1 MDVMLQRI
9 LELIGDKHG
18 ATKQLAEAIE
28 VSPNTISNWK
38 SGTNKSYTKKADKI
52 ADYYGVSVD
61 WLCGRS
67 DDREIKKH
75 PPKVSAISRKS
86 CVKLLKI
93 ITDYSIDIL
102 RLRLNSANSASLSM
116 SGMAAISALH
126 ILRLII
132 MQRSI
137 SSVTKSPRSSP

>member
-67 DDREIKKH
+67 DDRKIKKA
-75 PPKVSAISRKS
+75 PTEGECNKQEVLREALKDYISDTMGKVDDETVDRVLDFTAIYLA
-86 CVKLLKI
+86 LLGGQK
-93 ITDYSIDIL
+93 DE
-102 RLRLNSANSASLSM
+102 
-116 SGMAAISALH
+116 
-126 ILRLII
+126 
-132 MQRSI
+132 Q
-137 SSVTKSPRSSP
+137 

>member
-67 DDREIKKH
+67 DDREIKKA
-75 PPKVSAISRKS
+75 PTEGECNKQEALREALKDYISDTMGKVDDETVDRVLDFTAIYLA
-86 CVKLLKI
+86 LLGGQK
-93 ITDYSIDIL
+93 DE
-102 RLRLNSANSASLSM
+102 
-116 SGMAAISALH
+116 
-126 ILRLII
+126 
-132 MQRSI
+132 Q
-137 SSVTKSPRSSP
+137 

>member
-1 MDVMLQRI
+1 MDIMLQRI

-67 DDREIKKH
+67 DDREIKKA
-75 PPKVSAISRKS
+75 PTEDGECNKQEVLREALKDYISDTMGKVDDETVDRVLDFTAIYLA
-86 CVKLLKI
+86 LLGGQK
-93 ITDYSIDIL
+93 DE
-102 RLRLNSANSASLSM
+102 
-116 SGMAAISALH
+116 
-126 ILRLII
+126 
-132 MQRSI
+132 Q
-137 SSVTKSPRSSP
+137 

>member
-1 MDVMLQRI
+1 MLQRI

-67 DDREIKKH
+67 DDREIKKA
-75 PPKVSAISRKS
+75 PTEGECNKQEALREALKDYISDTMGKVDDETVDRVLDFTAIYLA
-86 CVKLLKI
+86 LLGGQK
-93 ITDYSIDIL
+93 DE
-102 RLRLNSANSASLSM
+102 
-116 SGMAAISALH
+116 
-126 ILRLII
+126 
-132 MQRSI
+132 Q
-137 SSVTKSPRSSP
+137 

>member
-18 ATKQLAEAIE
+18 ATKQLAEAIG

-67 DDREIKKH
+67 DDREIKKA
-75 PPKVSAISRKS
+75 PTEDGECNKQEVLREALKDYISDTMGKVDDETVDRVLDFTAIYLA
-86 CVKLLKI
+86 LLGGQK
-93 ITDYSIDIL
+93 DE
-102 RLRLNSANSASLSM
+102 
-116 SGMAAISALH
+116 
-126 ILRLII
+126 
-132 MQRSI
+132 Q
-137 SSVTKSPRSSP
+137 

>member
-38 SGTNKSYTKKADKI
+38 SGTNKSYTKKTDKI

-67 DDREIKKH
+67 DDREIKK
-75 PPKVSAISRKS
+75 A
-86 CVKLLKI
+86 
-93 ITDYSIDIL
+93 
-102 RLRLNSANSASLSM
+102 
-116 SGMAAISALH
+116 
-126 ILRLII
+126 
-132 MQRSI
+132 
-137 SSVTKSPRSSP
+137 PRGHNR

>member
-1 MDVMLQRI
+1 MDIMLQRI

-67 DDREIKKH
+67 DDREIKKA
-75 PPKVSAISRKS
+75 PTEGECNKQEALREALKDYISDTMGKVDDETVDRVLDFTAIYLA
-86 CVKLLKI
+86 LLGGQK
-93 ITDYSIDIL
+93 DE
-102 RLRLNSANSASLSM
+102 
-116 SGMAAISALH
+116 
-126 ILRLII
+126 
-132 MQRSI
+132 Q
-137 SSVTKSPRSSP
+137 

>member
-67 DDREIKKH
+67 DDREIKKASTEGECNKQEALREALKDYISDTMG
-75 PPKVSAISRKS
+75 KVDDEIVDRVLDFTAIYLA
-86 CVKLLKI
+86 LLGGQK
-93 ITDYSIDIL
+93 DE
-102 RLRLNSANSASLSM
+102 
-116 SGMAAISALH
+116 
-126 ILRLII
+126 
-132 MQRSI
+132 Q
-137 SSVTKSPRSSP
+137 

>member
-18 ATKQLAEAIE
+18 ATKQVAEAIE

-67 DDREIKKH
+67 DDREIKKA
-75 PPKVSAISRKS
+75 PTEGECNKQEALREALKDYISDTMGKVDDETVDRVLDFTAIYLA
-86 CVKLLKI
+86 LLGGQK
-93 ITDYSIDIL
+93 DE
-102 RLRLNSANSASLSM
+102 
-116 SGMAAISALH
+116 
-126 ILRLII
+126 
-132 MQRSI
+132 Q
-137 SSVTKSPRSSP
+137 

>member
-67 DDREIKKH
+67 DDREIKKA
-75 PPKVSAISRKS
+75 PTEDGECNKQEVLREALKDYISDTMGKVDDETVDRVLDFTAIYLA
-86 CVKLLKI
+86 LLGGQK
-93 ITDYSIDIL
+93 DE
-102 RLRLNSANSASLSM
+102 
-116 SGMAAISALH
+116 
-126 ILRLII
+126 
-132 MQRSI
+132 Q
-137 SSVTKSPRSSP
+137 

>member
-1 MDVMLQRI
+1 MDIMLQRI

-38 SGTNKSYTKKADKI
+38 RGTNKSYTKKADKI

-67 DDREIKKH
+67 DDREIKKA
-75 PPKVSAISRKS
+75 PTEGECNKQEALREALKDYISDTMGKVDDETVDRVLDFTAIYLA
-86 CVKLLKI
+86 LLGGQK
-93 ITDYSIDIL
+93 DE
-102 RLRLNSANSASLSM
+102 
-116 SGMAAISALH
+116 
-126 ILRLII
+126 
-132 MQRSI
+132 Q
-137 SSVTKSPRSSP
+137 

>member
-67 DDREIKKH
+67 DDREIKKEQT
-75 PPKVSAISRKS
+75 
-86 CVKLLKI
+86 L
-93 ITDYSIDIL
+93 
-102 RLRLNSANSASLSM
+102 
-116 SGMAAISALH
+116 
-126 ILRLII
+126 
-132 MQRSI
+132 
-137 SSVTKSPRSSP
+137 

>member
-67 DDREIKKH
+67 DDREIKKA
-75 PPKVSAISRKS
+75 PTEGECNKQEVLREALKDYISDTMGKVDDETVDRVLDFTAIYLA
-86 CVKLLKI
+86 LLGGQK
-93 ITDYSIDIL
+93 DE
-102 RLRLNSANSASLSM
+102 
-116 SGMAAISALH
+116 
-126 ILRLII
+126 
-132 MQRSI
+132 Q
-137 SSVTKSPRSSP
+137 

>member
-1 MDVMLQRI
+1 MYVMLQRI

-67 DDREIKKH
+67 DDREIKKA
-75 PPKVSAISRKS
+75 PTEGECNKQEALREALKDYISDTMGKVDDETVDRVLDFTAIYLA
-86 CVKLLKI
+86 LLGGQK
-93 ITDYSIDIL
+93 DE
-102 RLRLNSANSASLSM
+102 
-116 SGMAAISALH
+116 
-126 ILRLII
+126 
-132 MQRSI
+132 Q
-137 SSVTKSPRSSP
+137 